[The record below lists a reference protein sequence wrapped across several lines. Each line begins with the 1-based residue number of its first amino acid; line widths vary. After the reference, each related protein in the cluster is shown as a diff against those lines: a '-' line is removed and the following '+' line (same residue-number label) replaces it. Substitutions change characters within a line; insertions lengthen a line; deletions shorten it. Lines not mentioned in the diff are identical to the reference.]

1 MPRLSSSNRP
11 RSLAVPRVLTGLT
24 AALLACGDAALPPP
38 GDPQGSDGICDAP
51 QRACSLSH
59 VFPTRVLPSGSE
71 VSDLC
76 LSWTLNNATDLWVHS
91 VEIQNDGLYHHSNWL
106 FVPETVFTQPD
117 GAWGCSQGGFDEVS
131 AAALGGVLF
140 AQTTQARAE
149 TQKFPQGAA
158 VRVPAY
164 SRVIGSVHLLN
175 SSPGEAS
182 TTFRMSVRSIPD
194 AEVTR
199 PLAPFR
205 LSYYDLRLP
214 AQRSSEF
221 SSDCGLRQAY
231 EKFKQQPFSFRL
243 YYALPHYHHLGT
255 AFRLSVFGGPQNGR
269 RIFESEKSL
278 GDPGGQIFDPPL
290 ELSDSDGLSFT
301 CRFHNPSDAVVKWG
315 IGDQEMCVMLG
326 FSDSPIV
333 FDAAVAPHKSTLV
346 SERDNTSFYQGP
358 CTIPVFNYNP

>member
-1 MPRLSSSNRP
+1 MSSRAAEKAHRGQVLPTSLLSLLT
-11 RSLAVPRVLTGLT
+11 LAQ
-24 AALLACGDAALPPP
+24 LACGMPDSGELPPAP
-38 GDPQGSDGICDAP
+38 DAPCDAS
-51 QRACSLSH
+51 RRECALSH
-59 VFPTRVLPSGSE
+59 VFPSQVLSGGRE

-76 LSWTLNNATDLWVHS
+76 MSWTLNNPTDLWVHS
-91 VEIQNDGLYHHSNWL
+91 VEIKNDGLYHHSNWL
-106 FVPETVFTQPD
+106 FVPEAVFAQPD
-117 GAWGCSQGGFDEVS
+117 GAWSCSRAGFDEVG

-149 TQKFPQGAA
+149 TQTFPVGAA

-175 SSPGEAS
+175 ASPTDAA
-182 TTFRMSVRSIPD
+182 TTFRMTVRSIPD
-194 AEVTR
+194 AQVSR

-214 AQRSSEF
+214 ARKSSEF
-221 SSDCGLRQAY
+221 SSDCGLRRAY
-231 EKFKQQPFSFRL
+231 EDFKGTPFSFRL

-255 AFRLSVFGGPQNGR
+255 AFRLSILGGPQHGR
-269 RIFESEKSL
+269 RIFESEKTL

-290 ELSDSDGLSFT
+290 ELSDADGLSFT
-301 CRFHNPSDAVVKWG
+301 CRFHNPGDSVVKWG

-326 FSDSPIV
+326 FSDSPIA
-333 FDAAVAPHKSTLV
+333 FDAAVAPNKSTLV
-346 SERDNTSFYQGP
+346 GERDGASLYQGP